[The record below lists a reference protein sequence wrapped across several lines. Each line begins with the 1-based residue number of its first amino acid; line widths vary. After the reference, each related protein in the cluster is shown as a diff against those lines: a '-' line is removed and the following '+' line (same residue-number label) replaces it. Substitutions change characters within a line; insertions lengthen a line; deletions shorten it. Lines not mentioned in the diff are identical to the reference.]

1 MFMKN
6 FNDNVKKL
14 QSVFSVIV
22 LLGVFALM
30 LIESRPT
37 VSMLLLVI
45 IMILAFVNMLWLQQF
60 SNNKKDSVERKSQ
73 QEKSNRLTK

>member
-1 MFMKN
+1 MKN